1 MAMRR
6 RLSASIEA
14 AIESDN
20 RTYDSSLCQYAAKN
34 SAADRRRPDKE
45 DIRRPY
51 FHDGDRIMHSGAYAR
66 YIDKTQVFYLIKND
80 HITHRVLHVQLVSKI
95 ARMIGRGLL
104 LNEDLIEAIALGHD
118 IGHVPY
124 GHDGEQYLSRA
135 CKRHGLGGFRH
146 NVQSVRALDK
156 IEDLNLTLQVLDGI
170 LAHNGEAH
178 DLIIKPV
185 FNKTWE
191 DFDKEVEACERTSS
205 DHSGMLPMTLEGC
218 VARVSDT
225 ISFIGRDIEDAI
237 TIGLVK
243 RDDIPEECAG
253 VLGDNNRDIVN
264 NLVIDVIESSYG
276 REHIALSK
284 GTADALKRL
293 REFNDKKIYNN
304 PKIKS
309 EAGKVERMF
318 SMLFETFLEALEK
331 EDHGSRVYKNYLD
344 TFTPEKRKK
353 YLDGT
358 SNARIVRDFIAGMT
372 DDYFNDTFSEI
383 YIPQKRRL

>member
-1 MAMRR
+1 
-6 RLSASIEA
+6 
-14 AIESDN
+14 DN
-20 RTYDSSLCQYAAKN
+20 RAFDSSLFRCAAKN
-34 SAADRRRPDKE
+34 SFANRRRADTE

-118 IGHVPY
+118 IGHAPY
-124 GHDGEQYLSRA
+124 GHDGEQYLA
-135 CKRHGLGGFRH
+135 KVCKKHGLGGFRH
-146 NVQSVRALDK
+146 NVQSVRALDR

-178 DLIIKPV
+178 DRMVKPV
-185 FNKTWE
+185 FDKTWE
-191 DFDKEVEACERTSS
+191 AFDEETEACERTSAG
-205 DHSGMLPMTLEGC
+205 HSGVLPMTLEGC
-218 VARVSDT
+218 VVRVSDT

-237 TIGLVK
+237 TIRLIARG
-243 RDDIPEECAG
+243 DIPRECAE
-253 VLGDNNRDIVN
+253 VLGNNNRDIVN
-264 NLVIDVIESSYG
+264 NLVIDVIENSYG
-276 REHIALSK
+276 LDHIALSQD
-284 GTADALKRL
+284 TADALKRL
-293 REFNDKKIYNN
+293 REFNDKMIYNN

-318 SMLFETFLEALEK
+318 AMLFETFLEALE
-331 EDHGSRVYKNYLD
+331 EGDHSSRVYRNYLD
-344 TFTPEKRKK
+344 TFAPEKLKN
-353 YLDGT
+353 YLDRT

-372 DDYFNDTFSEI
+372 DDYFNDTFRDM
-383 YIPQKRRL
+383 YLPQKRNMY